1 MKNWRQISDNPN
13 SPLVREHL
21 KYGIASI
28 TGERFEDPVVFYKHF
43 FQGQTVLDIGMVGHV
58 IENSLKGD
66 WRHDNIRK
74 FAARTVGIDIAEK
87 AVRALQQKGY
97 DVRLVDA
104 TSEVDLGERFERVV
118 LGDVIEHV
126 DNPVA
131 LLRFAALH
139 LAENGL
145 IVCTTPNP
153 AFVENALSVLRNG
166 VMLANAE
173 HVSWITPTNAIEL
186 AFRAG
191 LSLKVIHHYTGGGN
205 TVFRKACISTLKILG
220 LIKYDYFARSFIYV
234 FEKHDA

>member
-1 MKNWRQISDNPN
+1 MKNWRLISDDPN

-21 KYGIASI
+21 KHGIASI
-28 TGERFEDPVVFYKHF
+28 TGERFEDPAVFYKHF

-58 IENSLKGD
+58 IENSTKAN
-66 WRHDNIRK
+66 WRHDSIRK
-74 FAARTVGIDIAEK
+74 EATHTVGIDIVED
-87 AVRALQQKGY
+87 AVLELRLKGY

-104 TSEVDLGERFERVV
+104 TSDVDIGERFNRVSM
-118 LGDVIEHV
+118 GDVIEHV

-131 LLRFAALH
+131 LLRFAVRH

-153 AFVENALSVLRNG
+153 LFLENVLSVLRNG

-173 HVSWITPTNAIEL
+173 HISWITPTNALEL
-186 AFRAG
+186 ANRAG
-191 LSLKVIHHYTGGGN
+191 LSLKVIHHYTGEGN
-205 TVFRKACISTLKILG
+205 TAFRKACISVLKILG
-220 LIKYDYFARSFIYV
+220 LIKYDYFARSYVYV